1 MLRGVLLVV
10 CVLLLL
16 TFAATF
22 AQQSSEVGTANLY
35 RYGELLQQHHI
46 ELTKSALLRALKN
59 SDEAVRYLA
68 AMKLAEDK
76 SVDAIPAIE
85 EALAVER
92 VLRDRVNIALALGL
106 LGDQTGPTELK
117 KVCAGTNFVREFRLY
132 AVRYMFDLHFQKDE
146 DCLHAAEEIVES
158 KKIDSGD
165 RISAL
170 ELLQRFQTLTAEES
184 DKVLKL
190 VLKRLEDSE
199 PVVRMAAGNAV
210 ASLGNASAIPYLEAA
225 IAREQDESV
234 RSVFERDMKKLQE
247 KTQP

>member
-117 KVCAGTNFVREFRLY
+117 KVCGW
-132 AVRYMFDLHFQKDE
+132 H
-146 DCLHAAEEIVES
+146 
-158 KKIDSGD
+158 
-165 RISAL
+165 
-170 ELLQRFQTLTAEES
+170 ELRSRVPTLCG
-184 DKVLKL
+184 
-190 VLKRLEDSE
+190 
-199 PVVRMAAGNAV
+199 PVH
-210 ASLGNASAIPYLEAA
+210 
-225 IAREQDESV
+225 V
-234 RSVFERDMKKLQE
+234 RS
-247 KTQP
+247 